1 MKEMNILFLG
11 EPNVGKTTCIN
22 AIVDYMRCASFEEAE
37 QFNMKSNHNVN
48 EGTTNNEVTG
58 YSKTEEPKAYVFEW
72 GDTFV
77 RLIDTPGIGDTRSKK
92 QDKKNFDLILKYLTT
107 LEDLHGVCIL
117 LKSNKSQLKVI
128 YKLCIKELLASLHE
142 SASENI
148 VFCFTKTGGTS
159 YRQGETWPA
168 LRKLLA
174 DKKVNIDL
182 SMHTLYSMDNDS
194 FCDIHKGVKFD
205 EDARIKN
212 SEIWLKSV
220 AETNRMLNHI
230 ASLKPQVISEDII
243 SKHSV
248 GKVITNITKPI
259 DEIEKKLDTSAAVVE
274 DLEKNIENVAERGSK
289 VIKTINSIIKKFK

>member
-230 ASLKPQVISEDII
+230 AALKPQDII